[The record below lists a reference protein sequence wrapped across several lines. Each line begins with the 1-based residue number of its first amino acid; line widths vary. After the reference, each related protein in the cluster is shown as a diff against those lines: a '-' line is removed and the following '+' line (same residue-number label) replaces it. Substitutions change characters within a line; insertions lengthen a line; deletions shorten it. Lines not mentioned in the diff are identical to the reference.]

1 MELVFDVVS
10 AQQFA
15 PGMLTSKSFKKAG
28 GVIGR
33 SEDCDW
39 SIPDSKRIISSRH
52 AQVSYSDG
60 HFYLTDTSSNGI
72 QLKDSGASLRRGEPL
87 RIGHGDV
94 FCLGEVEIRARVL
107 QDPAQFEE
115 QIGQRQAAG
124 SIIPDDAFLDLDP
137 IAALEQRPRGYSSLD
152 EFAGLV
158 QEPEEQF
165 ERSQY
170 ARIDM
175 ESLLL
180 PELVEAAVETPVAAE
195 PIAVR
200 VSEPSAQPRP
210 TVASEP
216 HSAAFWQ
223 RFGEALGVPL
233 DDLDAAGREALAL
246 NAARLLKQSIGGLQQ
261 SLRTRGELKNELR
274 LALTTVQSAGNNPLK
289 HSADAG
295 EALQALLRSHK
306 PSQLAAEQ
314 AVGRAYRDLQAHQVA
329 LFAASRAAVKG
340 LFDQFAP
347 EQLTLRF
354 EQERKPLLATAGSRW
369 RAYQRQY
376 RLLEQDDD
384 WSQRLFARDFAK
396 TYEEQ
401 VRLIA
406 TLNTD
411 FQE

>member
-15 PGMLTSKSFKKAG
+15 PGLLTSKSFKKAG

-33 SEDCDW
+33 SEECDW
-39 SIPDSKRIISSRH
+39 SIPDSKRVISSRH

-60 HFYLTDTSSNGI
+60 YFYLTDTSSNGI
-72 QLKDSGASLRRGEPL
+72 QLKDSGASLRKGEPQ
-87 RIGHGDV
+87 RIEHGDV
-94 FCLGEVEIRARVL
+94 YCLGEVEIRARLL

-115 QIGQRQAAG
+115 QIGRSQPAG

-137 IAALEQRPRGYSSLD
+137 IAALEQRPRGYSALD

-158 QEPEEQF
+158 QEPAEQF

-170 ARIDM
+170 ARVDM

-180 PELVEAAVETPVAAE
+180 PQLVEEAVEAPLASRVEPAPAPPRLTAAE
-195 PIAVR
+195 P
-200 VSEPSAQPRP
+200 Q
-210 TVASEP
+210 
-216 HSAAFWQ
+216 SAAFWQ
-223 RFGEALGVPL
+223 QFGEALGVPL
-233 DDLDAAGREALAL
+233 DDLDEAARAALAVQ
-246 NAARLLKQSIGGLQQ
+246 AARLLKQSIGGLQQ
-261 SLRTRGELKNELR
+261 SLRTRSELKNELR

-289 HSADAG
+289 HSADAS
-295 EALQALLRSHK
+295 EALTGLLRGNK
-306 PSQLAAEQ
+306 PGQLSAEQ

-329 LFAASRAAVKG
+329 LFAASRAATHS
-340 LFDQFAP
+340 LFQQFSP
-347 EQLTLRF
+347 EQLGLRF
-354 EQERKPLLATAGSRW
+354 EQQRKPLLATAGSRW

-376 RLLEQDDD
+376 RQLEQDDD

>member
-33 SEDCDW
+33 GEDCDW
-39 SIPDSKRIISSRH
+39 AIPDSKRILSSRH
-52 AQVSYSDG
+52 AEVSYSGG

-72 QLKDSGASLRRGEPL
+72 QLKDSGASLRKGEAQ
-87 RIGHGDV
+87 RIEHGDV
-94 FCLGEVEIRARVL
+94 YCLGEVEIRARLL

-115 QIGQRQAAG
+115 QIGRSQPAG
-124 SIIPDDAFLDLDP
+124 SIIPDDAFLELDP
-137 IAALEQRPRGYSSLD
+137 IAALQQRPRGYAGLD
-152 EFAGLV
+152 EFAGLM
-158 QEPEEQF
+158 QEPEEEF

-175 ESLLL
+175 ESLQL
-180 PELVEAAVETPVAAE
+180 PELVAARHEAPVAARVTE
-195 PIAVR
+195 PVL
-200 VSEPSAQPRP
+200 PPRP
-210 TVASEP
+210 VTASGEP
-216 HSAAFWQ
+216 HGATFWQ
-223 RFGEALGVPL
+223 QFGEALGVPL
-233 DDLDAAGREALAL
+233 DDLDAASREALAL
-246 NAARLLKQSIGGLQQ
+246 SAARLLKQSMAGLQQ

-295 EALQALLRSHK
+295 EALSTLLRGNK
-306 PSQLAAEQ
+306 PGQLSAEQ
-314 AVGRAYRDLQAHQVA
+314 AVGRAFRDLQAHQVA
-329 LFAASRAAVKG
+329 LFAASRAATQS
-340 LFDQFAP
+340 LFAQFAP
-347 EQLTLRF
+347 EQLCLRF
-354 EQERKPLLATAGSRW
+354 EQQRKPLLVTAGSRW
-369 RAYQRQY
+369 RAYRRQY

-406 TLNTD
+406 TLHTD